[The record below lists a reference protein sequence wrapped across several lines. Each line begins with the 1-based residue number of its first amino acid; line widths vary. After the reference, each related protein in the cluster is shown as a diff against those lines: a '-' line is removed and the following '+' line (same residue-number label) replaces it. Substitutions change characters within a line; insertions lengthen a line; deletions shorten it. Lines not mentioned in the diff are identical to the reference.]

1 MSKNIPT
8 TVSHDDFLK
17 ALEPLL
23 ELLGV
28 GANEIYRGIHITSAG
43 RGADA
48 VALIDLTMVARA
60 EGDDAEVPTGIRLA
74 NPPQEHEFAE
84 LGYCVTV
91 EVI

>member
-1 MSKNIPT
+1 MSKNIPA
-8 TVSHDDFLK
+8 TVSHDDFLQ

-28 GANEIYRGIHITSAG
+28 GATEIYDIHVTPAG

-48 VALIDLTMVARA
+48 ETLISLTVVARA
-60 EGDDAEVPTGIRLA
+60 EGDDAQVPTGIRLA
-74 NPPQEHEFAE
+74 NPPQKHEWAE
-84 LGYCVTV
+84 LGYRVTV